1 LNKIDKE
8 IKFIIHEPEEEHT
21 YLDQIELLEV
31 KVNPN
36 EYVAVTEKGEV
47 ISYKLSKK
55 GIEFINGNK
64 DDLENSLS
72 SIDDNVT
79 DFSSGDSLII
89 NSESLSMSSNNE
101 DMYLLFVGIKPP
113 IKEQSVAELT
123 TSELDKSAEST
134 QLYARPNKS
143 VFGVKLGKK
152 LSNTMKIK
160 FHQDVEV
167 DFISIVKNEKTAKVD
182 KLKLIEAVHSENGK
196 VIEQLSAVDEKYS
209 EILPGEKISFVFESK
224 NNTDEKVSYILK
236 SVGRYEEAGLYKNSS
251 ESKTNETVS
260 VPTETKLIGNYP
272 NPFNPTTQISYQL
285 KEAAEVTIKIYDV
298 LGKEV
303 KTLVDGFKE
312 EGYHQVSFDASSLS
326 SGIYFYTMK
335 TKEKYDIKKMLLVR

>member
-1 LNKIDKE
+1 
-8 IKFIIHEPEEEHT
+8 
-21 YLDQIELLEV
+21 
-31 KVNPN
+31 
-36 EYVAVTEKGEV
+36 
-47 ISYKLSKK
+47 
-55 GIEFINGNK
+55 
-64 DDLENSLS
+64 
-72 SIDDNVT
+72 
-79 DFSSGDSLII
+79 
-89 NSESLSMSSNNE
+89 
-101 DMYLLFVGIKPP
+101 MYLLFVGIKPP

-123 TSELDKSAEST
+123 TSDLNESAEST

-143 VFGVKLGKK
+143 VFGVKLDKK

-167 DFISIVKNEKTAKVD
+167 DFISVVKNEKTAKVD
-182 KLKLIEAVHSENGK
+182 KLKLVEAVHSESGK
-196 VIEQLSAVDEKYS
+196 VLEQLSAIDKKYS

-236 SVGRYEEAGLYKNSS
+236 SVGKYEEAGLRINKKGN
-251 ESKTNETVS
+251 EGGTNETAS

-335 TKEKYDIKKMLLVR
+335 TKEKYDIQKMLLVR